1 MSDSTSPFWSQQR
14 RADLEGDRHP
24 VDEPVT
30 GWEAQTYHALG
41 AVDAP
46 PRPTDDL
53 RDLPT
58 AGAAGTAPTRTAVIT
73 SDDAEHDLAD
83 DRAGDATDDVFPDP
97 EPGPGPLP
105 DPGTEPPA
113 PVPVP
118 EPSPVPDPAPAPE
131 PSPDPLP
138 SPEPPQPSPVPEPT
152 PTPDPSPVPP
162 PADPTDQWRELSWR
176 FVDDPR
182 AAVDA
187 AAALVQRAV
196 EQQVGLTVADG
207 ESADTEQLRQVFTR
221 LRDLHGRLTG

>member
-14 RADLEGDRHP
+14 RADLDDAH
-24 VDEPVT
+24 DEPVT

-46 PRPTDDL
+46 PRPADDL

-58 AGAAGTAPTRTAVIT
+58 GEASADAPARTAVIT

-83 DRAGDATDDVFPDP
+83 DRPDDVFPDP
-97 EPGPGPLP
+97 EPAPGPSP
-105 DPGTEPPA
+105 EPPVPA
-113 PVPVP
+113 PVP
-118 EPSPVPDPAPAPE
+118 EPSPVPEPAPAPE
-131 PSPDPLP
+131 PSPEPLP
-138 SPEPPQPSPVPEPT
+138 SPEPPHPAPVPDPA
-152 PTPDPSPVPP
+152 PTPDPSPVAP

-196 EQQVGLTVADG
+196 EEQVGLTVSDG